1 MTSEE
6 QSLLLSAPFFL
17 LMHQIAVFDS
27 IPAKEKAVAAQNTA
41 MASSIPIILEGQR
54 TGSIREGYPYP

>member
-27 IPAKEKAVAAQNTA
+27 IPAKAKAVAAQNTA

-54 TGSIREGYPYP
+54 TGSIREGYP